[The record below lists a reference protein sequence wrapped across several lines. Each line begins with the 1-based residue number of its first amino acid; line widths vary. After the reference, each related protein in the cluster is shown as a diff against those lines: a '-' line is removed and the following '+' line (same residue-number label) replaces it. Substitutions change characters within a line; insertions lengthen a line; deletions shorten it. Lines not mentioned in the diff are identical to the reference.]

1 MFGQFA
7 ILIVLIAL
15 NAFFAASEVAL
26 ISVKPGVVRKLGKSG
41 GRRGRCLAELTQ
53 DSGKF
58 LATVQIG
65 VTLAGFLASAFAAD
79 SFSDPLTDYLE
90 SLGFHYLSHGA
101 LDSVVV
107 ILITVLLSYVS
118 LVFGEL
124 IPKQLGLRFAE
135 TLALNV
141 ALPIY
146 ALSKL
151 AAPFVWILD
160 LSVNTC
166 MKVFGNAGTDEQ
178 TAGEEEI
185 RMLADIGEEK
195 GLIEPEEK
203 QMIDNVFELSD
214 RDAGELMTHRK
225 DIVGLDLAGTPEMIE
240 ETILSSGHSCFPVYS
255 GNIDNIVGVVLF
267 REYVMKNYRDRR
279 RVSRTEGEGACGD
292 GDDGRKAF
300 LPSSLSSSSFSS
312 PPPAA
317 LDGVLQ
323 SAYLV
328 PKNTKAGALLQ
339 DMRRK
344 KIPMAVLLDEFG
356 GTSGIV
362 TVSDLLSE
370 LAASPGNSPDEEFE
384 VLQENVWRVD
394 GKTRI
399 SILNRLFSLQI
410 PDEGSYDTL
419 GGFLFDHF
427 HKIPEEGAEFSLPEA
442 GIVFIVEE
450 TGDRRIR
457 KVVIRKQDQ
466 AFMEEP
472 AEK

>member
-41 GRRGRCLAELTQ
+41 GRRGRCLAELTA
-53 DSGKF
+53 DSGRF

-135 TLALNV
+135 ALALNV
-141 ALPIY
+141 AMPIY

-151 AAPFVWILD
+151 AAPFVWILN

-166 MKVFGNAGTDEQ
+166 MKVFGDAGADEQ

-203 QMIDNVFELSD
+203 QMINNVFELSD

-225 DIVGLDLAGTPEMIE
+225 DIVAVDLAGTPEMIE

-267 REYVMKNYRDRR
+267 REYVMKNYQTQCL
-279 RVSRTEGEGACGD
+279 SRGSAAGET
-292 GDDGRKAF
+292 
-300 LPSSLSSSSFSS
+300 
-312 PPPAA
+312 PAA
-317 LDGVLQ
+317 PILQPSGLDGVLR
-323 SAYLV
+323 SAYLA
-328 PKNTKAGALLQ
+328 PRNTKASTLLQ

-370 LAASPGNSPDEEFE
+370 LAASPGNSPDDEFE

-466 AFMEEP
+466 ASMEEP

>member
-41 GRRGRCLAELTQ
+41 GRRGRCLAELTA
-53 DSGKF
+53 DSGRF

-90 SLGFHYLSHGA
+90 SLGFHYLSYGA

-135 TLALNV
+135 ALALNV

-151 AAPFVWILD
+151 AAPFVWILN

-225 DIVGLDLAGTPEMIE
+225 DIVGVDQAGTPEKIE

-255 GNIDNIVGVVLF
+255 GNLDNIVGVVLF
-267 REYVMKNYRDRR
+267 REYVMKKYQAQCL
-279 RVSRTEGEGACGD
+279 SRGAAAG
-292 GDDGRKAF
+292 GT
-300 LPSSLSSSSFSS
+300 
-312 PPPAA
+312 PAA
-317 LDGVLQ
+317 LAQSSGLDGILR
-323 SAYLV
+323 SAYLA
-328 PKNTKAGALLQ
+328 PRNTKAGALLQ

-466 AFMEEP
+466 ASMEEP